1 MCTDRNLV
9 TLIVIMHA
17 YLEPN
22 LFLRSCVCMILSVY
36 LYTRSYNKIAT
47 GPYIILYSH
56 QVKYA
61 INFQFL
67 LVYQYVII
75 PFPG

>member
-1 MCTDRNLV
+1 
-9 TLIVIMHA
+9 
-17 YLEPN
+17 
-22 LFLRSCVCMILSVY
+22 MILSVY
-36 LYTRSYNKIAT
+36 LYTRSYNKVAT